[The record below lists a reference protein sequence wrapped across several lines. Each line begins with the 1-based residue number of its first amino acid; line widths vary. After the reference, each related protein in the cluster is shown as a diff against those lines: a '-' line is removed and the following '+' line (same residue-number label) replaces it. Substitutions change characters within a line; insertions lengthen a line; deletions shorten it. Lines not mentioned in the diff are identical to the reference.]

1 VAQKP
6 YVIALEEH
14 YHDPEIVAAMGG
26 SMEGRKVERL
36 RQRLDDVG
44 ELRIK
49 DMDEAG
55 VDFQVLSHGAPST
68 QRLNANEGVVLARR
82 INDRLAAAVKA
93 HPSRFAAFG
102 ALPTAEP
109 KAAAD
114 ELERIVT
121 KHGFVGAMVHG
132 LCNGVFFDDQ
142 RFWPILERAA
152 ALDVPLYLHPGVPHP
167 TVIELYFKDYLG
179 KHPGLATAGWG
190 FTMETAI
197 LAIRMVLSGALEAYP
212 KVRFILGHMGET
224 IPFSSWRIDM
234 TLGRD
239 GAHAKGFRDRFMEHF
254 YVTTSGFF
262 SSNALVCVINEMGID
277 RVMFSID
284 YPFVE
289 NRPGT
294 KWALEELKLPPA
306 DFEKLLSGNARRILK
321 LENAA

>member
-1 VAQKP
+1 MAAKP
-6 YVIALEEH
+6 YIIALEEH
-14 YHDPEIVAAMGG
+14 YHDPDIVAAMSGQ
-26 SMEGRKVERL
+26 MEGRRNDKIRQKV
-36 RQRLDDVG
+36 DDIG
-44 ELRIK
+44 ALRIK

-55 VDFQVLSHGAPST
+55 VDFQVLSHGAPSA
-68 QRLNANEGVVLARR
+68 QRLNANEGPVLARR
-82 INDRLAAAVKA
+82 VNDRLAEAVKA
-93 HPSRFAAFG
+93 NPSRFAGFA

-109 KAAAD
+109 RAAAD
-114 ELERIVT
+114 ELERCVT

-132 LCNGVFFDDQ
+132 LCNGVFFDDK
-142 RFWPILERAA
+142 RFWPILERAE

-167 TVIELYFKDYLG
+167 TVIELYFKDYMG
-179 KHPGLATAGWG
+179 KHPNFATAGWG
-190 FTMETAI
+190 FTMETAT

-212 KVRFILGHMGET
+212 KIRFILGHMGET

-239 GAHAKGFRDRFMEHF
+239 GEHGKGFRDRFIEHF

-262 SSNALVCVINEMGID
+262 SSNALQCVINEMGID

-294 KWALEELKLPPA
+294 KWAIEDMTLAPSDK
-306 DFEKLLSGNARRILK
+306 EKVLSGNARRILK
-321 LENAA
+321 LKI

>member
-1 VAQKP
+1 VAAKP
-6 YVIALEEH
+6 YIIALEEH
-14 YHDPEIVAAMGG
+14 YHDPDIVAAMSGQ
-26 SMEGRKVERL
+26 MEGRRTEQMK
-36 RQRLDDVG
+36 QRLDDIG
-44 ELRIK
+44 AFRIK
-49 DMDEAG
+49 EMDEGG
-55 VDFQVLSHGAPST
+55 VDFQVLSHGAPLT
-68 QRLNANEGVVLARR
+68 QRLNANEGPVLARR

-93 HPSRFAAFG
+93 NPSRFAAFG

-109 KAAAD
+109 RAAAD
-114 ELERIVT
+114 ELERVVT

-132 LCNGVFFDDQ
+132 LCNGVFFDDK

-167 TVIELYFKDYLG
+167 TVIELYFKDYVG
-179 KHPGLATAGWG
+179 KHPNLATAGWG
-190 FTMETAI
+190 FTMETAT

-239 GAHAKGFRDRFMEHF
+239 GAHGKGFRERFMEHF

-262 SSNALVCVINEMGID
+262 SSNALQCVINEMGID

-284 YPFVE
+284 YPFVD

-294 KWALEELKLPPA
+294 KWAIEDLTLAPA
-306 DFEKLLSGNARRILK
+306 DKEKILSGNARRILK
-321 LENAA
+321 LKA

>member
-1 VAQKP
+1 MAAKP
-6 YVIALEEH
+6 YIIALEEH
-14 YHDPEIVAAMGG
+14 YHDPDIVAAMSGQ
-26 SMEGRKVERL
+26 MEGRRNDRL
-36 RQRLDDVG
+36 RPKLDDIG
-44 ELRIK
+44 DLRIR

-68 QRLNANEGVVLARR
+68 QRLNENEGPVLARR
-82 INDRLAAAVKA
+82 INDRLAAAVAA
-93 HPSRFAAFG
+93 HPTRFAGFA
-102 ALPTAEP
+102 ALPTASPRE
-109 KAAAD
+109 AAD
-114 ELERIVT
+114 ELERMVT

-132 LCNGVFFDDQ
+132 LCNGVFFDDK

-167 TVIELYFKDYLG
+167 TVIELYFKDYMG
-179 KHPGLATAGWG
+179 KHPNFATAGWG
-190 FTMETAI
+190 FTMETAT

-212 KVRFILGHMGET
+212 KLRLILGHMGET

-239 GAHAKGFRDRFMEHF
+239 GTHAKGFRDRFIEHF

-262 SSNALVCVINEMGID
+262 STNALACVINEMGVD

-294 KWALEELKLPPA
+294 KWAFDGMGLAPA
-306 DFEKLLSGNARRILK
+306 DQEKILSGNARRILK
-321 LENAA
+321 LNV